1 MNESKEEAK
10 LLKEV
15 FYVEENQIDLLI
27 NKQEFSKIVRIVS

>member
-15 FYVEENQIDLLI
+15 FYVEENQTDLLI
-27 NKQEFSKIVRIVS
+27 NKQELSKIVRIVS